1 MEAIMNTNPNTP
13 FISTRLLTELAT
25 PNNQAITGNWDAET
39 RALLAAAVP
48 EMAAELLTRRANTC
62 IAIHPQA
69 AAQSAERARI
79 LMRSKNPIHPMTLAA
94 ACQSLMMNSDDAEE
108 RAAAQQV
115 LSEMDAAA

>member
-1 MEAIMNTNPNTP
+1 MEATVNTNPNTP
-13 FISTRLLTELAT
+13 FISTALLTELAT
-25 PNNQAITGNWDAET
+25 PNNQAITGDWDAET

-48 EMAAELLTRRANTC
+48 EMAAELLTRRASTC

-79 LMRSKNPIHPMTLAA
+79 LMQSKDPIHPTALAA